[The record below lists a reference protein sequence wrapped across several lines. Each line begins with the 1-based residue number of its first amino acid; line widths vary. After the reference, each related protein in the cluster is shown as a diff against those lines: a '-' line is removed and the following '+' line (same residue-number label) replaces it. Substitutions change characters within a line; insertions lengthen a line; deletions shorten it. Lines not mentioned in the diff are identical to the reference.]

1 MMSADAADS
10 TSKNVI
16 QGRRCGGRDKKAL
29 FFFSVINCR
38 SSTCLLL
45 ASVPNHME
53 CNKLTKSLNRRL
65 LLRWRRL
72 RWRLLLLAWQWKR
85 LGWQGV
91 RRGTRRLCLRLLLL
105 RPLGCIPLLSRRE
118 LLLRPF
124 EVLSLDRGRGAPER
138 GSTRQVGG
146 QQRRHKLAR
155 ACGQL
160 YC

>member
-16 QGRRCGGRDKKAL
+16 QDRRGRPKQKSAFLHVGHQHVSFWQVSR
-29 FFFSVINCR
+29 I
-38 SSTCLLL
+38 
-45 ASVPNHME
+45 ME
-53 CNKLTKSLNRRL
+53 SNKLTCSLNRRL